1 LGWFAAIAGALLL
14 ASALWDHHRLAR
26 AIRRRSVPS
35 PLLVHYPSLT
45 VIRPVRGL
53 DVDAAIN
60 ATAALDTGYPG
71 EIETLFVLDDES
83 DPALPVLRKVVA
95 AHTAAGGGSAR
106 ILFAGPPPAGRTG
119 KLNAMIAGLSQARGE
134 LIGFGDSDTR
144 PDRLVLRR
152 VVEKLMTTP
161 NAGAAFA
168 PVIMREVPHTVGDA
182 GVAVMM
188 NGIYGPAVAWTARHF
203 GDVPFIMGQLMVF
216 RRQALADLG
225 DLQNLSGELVDDM
238 AIGIRLVAL
247 GWRNVISAHPL
258 PIVVRG
264 LGHRDFALML
274 RRWLIF
280 SRSGLPA
287 RSFKLS
293 LWIRG
298 ARFWV
303 GCILALA
310 ALITGHFGAALLPA
324 AVMLT
329 VGLSAGRLH
338 RALGGAPLRL
348 RYGWIP
354 FLLFTTAPIALVTAV
369 LRPQVKWRG
378 RTYQLDMRSRLTDA
392 SSTTPS
398 RDRRPDRLVR

>member
-1 LGWFAAIAGALLL
+1 MGWFIAIAGALLL
-14 ASALWDHHRLAR
+14 ASALWDHYRLAR

-35 PLLVHYPSLT
+35 PLLVNYPSLT
-45 VIRPVRGL
+45 MIRPVRGL
-53 DVDAAIN
+53 DVEAATN
-60 ATAALDTGYPG
+60 AAAALDTGYPG
-71 EIETLFVLDDES
+71 EVETLFVLDDES
-83 DPALPVLRKVVA
+83 DPALPVLRKVIA
-95 AHTAAGGGSAR
+95 AHTGAGGGSAR
-106 ILFAGPPPAGRTG
+106 LIFAGPPPAGRTG
-119 KLNAMIAGLSQARGE
+119 KLNAMIAGLAQARGE
-134 LIGFGDSDTR
+134 LVGFGDSDTR

-168 PVIMREVPHTVGDA
+168 PVIMREPPHSAGDA

-188 NGIYGPAVAWTARHF
+188 NGIYGPAVTWTARHF

-225 DLQNLSGELVDDM
+225 DLAQLSGELVDDM
-238 AIGIRLVAL
+238 AIGIRLSAL
-247 GWRNVISAHPL
+247 GWRNVTSAHPL

-264 LGHRDFALML
+264 LGHRDFAFML

-303 GCILALA
+303 GGILTLA
-310 ALITGHFGAALLPA
+310 ALVTGHAGVALLPVA
-324 AVMLT
+324 SVLT
-329 VGLSAGRLH
+329 VGLSVGRLH
-338 RALGGAPLRL
+338 RTLGGAPLHL
-348 RYGWIP
+348 RYGWMP
-354 FLLFTTAPIALVTAV
+354 FLLFAIAPFALFTAL
-369 LRPQVKWRG
+369 LRPQVNWRG
-378 RTYQLDMRSRLTDA
+378 RTYQLDLRSRLADPTSA
-392 SSTTPS
+392 APS
-398 RDRRPDRLVR
+398 HHRDRLVR